1 MNITGILQKLL
12 EFFFSCLQ
20 ENKNT
25 FWNINKKVIK
35 QTFDTFKDGYL
46 DFCFTGMLLTAP
58 AFPCVCGK
66 GWQSSTKVSP
76 NPISSREEP
85 LFPL

>member
-1 MNITGILQKLL
+1 MNFTGIFQTLL
-12 EFFFSCLQ
+12 EFFFLQ

-46 DFCFTGMLLTAP
+46 DF
-58 AFPCVCGK
+58 
-66 GWQSSTKVSP
+66 
-76 NPISSREEP
+76 
-85 LFPL
+85 